1 MLQSFAPTGTR
12 RVRWYNYAAY
22 GANDVL
28 GAGSMA
34 VISGWILFFY
44 TTFCGLQA
52 WQAGLIFTVARLL
65 DAVASPVIGHIS
77 DALGGTWLGR
87 RCGRRRIFILA
98 AIPLLPSFAVMWV
111 AGQGFWYYLV
121 SYVLFELVYAF
132 EIIPYETL
140 AAEMAK
146 DYRTKAKFAGW
157 RILFAQASAILAGY
171 LPAMLIDALG
181 KQSADTFLY
190 MGVLFSVLF
199 MATAALLFFFS
210 WERPPAEVAVI
221 STSGGATP
229 TLGSAL
235 RALYRNLFSTL
246 RIRAFRLH
254 LGMYLGGYI
263 SQDIFN
269 AAFTFFVVFAL
280 TGSVKLASTMLGSM
294 YVVQFVAV
302 TIAIQLCMRISP
314 AYAYRLATTSFAL
327 GVITL
332 LLLWG
337 VGVRSGSTLLWI
349 PIVLAGLGRGALN
362 YIPWATYN
370 YMAAVDEIVTG
381 RRREG
386 AFAGVMT
393 FVRKFTQS
401 VAVAGVTAIMSA
413 GGFVSG
419 ATVQSHAAVVTIA
432 AVLGI
437 GTLATL
443 MFGVVVSARFRLD
456 SRTHDILMAEIERFR
471 HTPDHVPSPE
481 AREVVEDLPVGRTS
495 SFGATIRSRQPNPP
509 HRGFPLFPMQLG
521 QQTDTRNWSARE
533 GAPSIS
539 QAIGAQRR
547 DGPGERGHSHEFA
560 WDMFHAYI
568 CTWGGSSP
576 SVGCSPHPHDR
587 RGFTLF
593 RDNFR
598 PAFFCA
604 RRTRVNPEPSQ
615 LMLATRRH
623 RSKPL
628 GGSAARLGADGRRS
642 RACTR
647 AGPPR

>member
-1 MLQSFAPTGTR
+1 MVGNFAPAGTR
-12 RVRWYNYAAY
+12 AVRWYNYAAY

-44 TTFCGLQA
+44 TTFCGLAA

-65 DAVASPVIGHIS
+65 DAIASPIIGHVS
-77 DALGGTWLGR
+77 DTLGQTWLGQR
-87 RCGRRRIFILA
+87 FGRRRVFILA

-111 AGQGFWYYLV
+111 AGRGFWYYLV
-121 SYVLFELVYAF
+121 SYVLFELVYAL

-140 AAEMAK
+140 AAEMGK

-199 MATAALLFFFS
+199 MATAALLLLFS
-210 WERPPAEVAVI
+210 WERPPAETMALAQDQARPSV
-221 STSGGATP
+221 
-229 TLGSAL
+229 GSAL

-280 TGSVKLASTMLGSM
+280 VGSVKLASTMLGTM
-294 YVVQFVAV
+294 YVVQLVAV
-302 TIAIQLCMRISP
+302 AIAIQLCMRTTP
-314 AYAYRLATTSFAL
+314 RLAYRLAAASFAL
-327 GVITL
+327 GVIAL
-332 LLLWG
+332 LALWG
-337 VGVRSGSTLLWI
+337 WGTRAGSYLLWI

-370 YMAAVDEIVTG
+370 YMADVDELVTG

-401 VAVAGVTAIMSA
+401 AAVAGVTAIMSA

-419 ATVQSHAAVVTIA
+419 AEVQSQSAVLTIG
-432 AVLGI
+432 AVLGA

-443 MFGVVVSARFRLD
+443 AFGVIVSARFKLD

-471 HTPDHVPSPE
+471 HTPEERPSPE
-481 AREVVEDLPVGRTS
+481 ARAVAEDLSGWPHEQLWGRNPVATAEPAPPVG
-495 SFGATIRSRQPNPP
+495 
-509 HRGFPLFPMQLG
+509 FPVVTPV
-521 QQTDTRNWSARE
+521 
-533 GAPSIS
+533 P
-539 QAIGAQRR
+539 
-547 DGPGERGHSHEFA
+547 
-560 WDMFHAYI
+560 
-568 CTWGGSSP
+568 
-576 SVGCSPHPHDR
+576 
-587 RGFTLF
+587 
-593 RDNFR
+593 
-598 PAFFCA
+598 
-604 RRTRVNPEPSQ
+604 
-615 LMLATRRH
+615 
-623 RSKPL
+623 
-628 GGSAARLGADGRRS
+628 RRS
-642 RACTR
+642 AD
-647 AGPPR
+647 AAPGLVGS

>member
-1 MLQSFAPTGTR
+1 MLQSFAPTGSR

-34 VISGWILFFY
+34 VISGWVLFFY
-44 TTFCGLQA
+44 TTFCGLAA
-52 WQAGLIFTVARLL
+52 WQAGVIFTVARLL

-77 DALGGTWLGR
+77 DTLGSTWLGR
-87 RCGRRRIFILA
+87 RFGRRRIFILA

-140 AAEMAK
+140 AAEMGK

-199 MATAALLFFFS
+199 MATAALLFLFS
-210 WERPPAEVAVI
+210 WERPPAETAVLN
-221 STSGGATP
+221 TSGARP
-229 TLGSAL
+229 TVGSAL

-263 SQDIFN
+263 SQDVFN

-280 TGSVKLASTMLGSM
+280 TGSIATASTLLGSM

-302 TIAIQLCMRISP
+302 TIAIQLCVRVSP
-314 AYAYRLATTSFAL
+314 AYAYRLAAGSFAI
-327 GVITL
+327 GVIAL

-337 VGVRSGSTLLWI
+337 AGVRSGSYLLWI
-349 PIVLAGLGRGALN
+349 PIVLSGLGRGALN

-370 YMAAVDEIVTG
+370 YMADVDEIVTG

-401 VAVAGVTAIMSA
+401 AAVAGVTAIMSA

-419 ATVQSHAAVVTIA
+419 AAVQTPSAVMTLA
-432 AVLGI
+432 AVLGV
-437 GTLATL
+437 GTLAML
-443 MFGVVVSARFRLD
+443 AFGVVVSARFKLD
-456 SRTHDILMAEIERFR
+456 SHTHEILMAEIERFR
-471 HTPDHVPSPE
+471 HTPDQLPSPE
-481 AREVVEDLPVGRTS
+481 ARAVVEDLTGWPHERLWGRNPVAASEREP
-495 SFGATIRSRQPNPP
+495 Q
-509 HRGFPLFPMQLG
+509 GFPG
-521 QQTDTRNWSARE
+521 VVVA
-533 GAPSIS
+533 A
-539 QAIGAQRR
+539 
-547 DGPGERGHSHEFA
+547 
-560 WDMFHAYI
+560 
-568 CTWGGSSP
+568 
-576 SVGCSPHPHDR
+576 
-587 RGFTLF
+587 
-593 RDNFR
+593 
-598 PAFFCA
+598 
-604 RRTRVNPEPSQ
+604 
-615 LMLATRRH
+615 
-623 RSKPL
+623 
-628 GGSAARLGADGRRS
+628 GGSAPF
-642 RACTR
+642 
-647 AGPPR
+647 PPPTTNAPTGLVGS

>member
-1 MLQSFAPTGTR
+1 MLQSFAPTRTR
-12 RVRWYNYAAY
+12 PVRWYNYAAY

-44 TTFCGLQA
+44 TTFCGLAA

-65 DAVASPVIGHIS
+65 DAIASPVIGHIS

-140 AAEMAK
+140 AAEMGK

-181 KQSADTFLY
+181 KHSADTFLY
-190 MGVLFSVLF
+190 MGVLFSALF

-210 WERPPAEVAVI
+210 WERPPDEVAAM
-221 STSGGATP
+221 STGGGATP
-229 TLGSAL
+229 TIGSAL

-302 TIAIQLCMRISP
+302 AIAIHLCMRISP
-314 AYAYRLATTSFAL
+314 AYAYRLAATSFAL
-327 GVITL
+327 GVIAL

-337 VGVRSGSTLLWI
+337 AGARSGSYLLWI

-370 YMAAVDEIVTG
+370 YMADVDEIVTG

-401 VAVAGVTAIMSA
+401 AAVAGVTAIMSA

-419 ATVQSHAAVVTIA
+419 AAVQSHTAVVTIA
-432 AVLGI
+432 AVLGV

-443 MFGVVVSARFRLD
+443 SFGVIVSARFKLD
-456 SRTHDILMAEIERFR
+456 SRTHDILMAEIDRFR
-471 HTPDHVPSPE
+471 RTPDQPPSPE
-481 AREVVEDLPVGRTS
+481 ARAVAEDLTGWTHERLWGNNPVA
-495 SFGATIRSRQPNPP
+495 ATTEPAPP
-509 HRGFPLFPMQLG
+509 GVPVVASLPPAA
-521 QQTDTRNWSARE
+521 NARPE
-533 GAPSIS
+533 LV
-539 QAIGAQRR
+539 
-547 DGPGERGHSHEFA
+547 
-560 WDMFHAYI
+560 
-568 CTWGGSSP
+568 GSS
-576 SVGCSPHPHDR
+576 C
-587 RGFTLF
+587 
-593 RDNFR
+593 
-598 PAFFCA
+598 
-604 RRTRVNPEPSQ
+604 
-615 LMLATRRH
+615 
-623 RSKPL
+623 
-628 GGSAARLGADGRRS
+628 
-642 RACTR
+642 RA
-647 AGPPR
+647 